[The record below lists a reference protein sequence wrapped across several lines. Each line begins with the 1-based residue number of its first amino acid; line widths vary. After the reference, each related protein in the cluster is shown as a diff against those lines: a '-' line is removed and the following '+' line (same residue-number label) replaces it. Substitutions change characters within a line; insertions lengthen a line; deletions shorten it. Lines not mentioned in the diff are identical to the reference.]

1 MTIDWSKAPEGAQ
14 WYVDGESF
22 YYWYKTT
29 DSGMRFEYC
38 GEWRPS
44 KYKTVD
50 DMVAAGLTVTP
61 RPAAQ
66 WPTQKAYTRDEA
78 LQFLVER
85 LDSWPTDIAD
95 APLCPGWGWAS
106 TRHGNNYL
114 ARTDDFSTA
123 IYRDEW
129 RTAHGPDFVP
139 FVSVEDA
146 QPVAGQKFDTGKPII
161 GAIPPH
167 AELAVARVM
176 TFGAQKYARDNWRKI
191 DDIPTRYMDAALR
204 HLNAVRRG
212 ETADP
217 ESGEHHLAHA
227 ACCILF
233 MLDVAEAVNAQ
244 TDR

>member
-1 MTIDWSKAPEGAQ
+1 MTIDWSKAPEGATH
-14 WYVDGESF
+14 WNELNCTFYKFGDALVYVDDGGLGWAVSSFGVGECTASCF
-22 YYWYKTT
+22 
-29 DSGMRFEYC
+29 
-38 GEWRPS
+38 
-44 KYKTVD
+44 
-50 DMVAAGLTVTP
+50 TP
-61 RPAAQ
+61 RPSEPKPYA
-66 WPTQKAYTRDEA
+66 RDEA

-95 APLCPGWGWAS
+95 APLCPGWGWVLN
-106 TRHGNNYL
+106 GNHPEFEETNPDNPEFQAFIGIDSWSV
-114 ARTDDFSTA
+114 AR
-123 IYRDEW
+123 
-129 RTAHGPDFVP
+129 PDFVP
-139 FVSVEDA
+139 FISVEDA
-146 QPVAGQKFDTGKPII
+146 QPIAGQKFDTGKPII

-212 ETADP
+212 EMVDP

-233 MLDVAEAVNAQ
+233 MLDVVEASK
-244 TDR
+244 

>member
-1 MTIDWSKAPEGAQ
+1 MTIDWKDAPEGAQ
-14 WYVDGESF
+14 WHVKGTGLN
-22 YYWYKTT
+22 WYKSV
-29 DSGMRFEYC
+29 SGDLHYWHNERKKWEVSLYTSLDNLKADY
-38 GEWRPS
+38 P
-44 KYKTVD
+44 T
-50 DMVAAGLTVTP
+50 LTP
-61 RPAAQ
+61 RPSE
-66 WPTQKAYTRDEA
+66 PKPYTRDEA
-78 LQFLVER
+78 LQFLVKR

-95 APLCPGWGWAS
+95 APLCPGWGWESEDGESWFAENQS
-106 TRHGNNYL
+106 PYGMITRDSWNTTL
-114 ARTDDFSTA
+114 
-123 IYRDEW
+123 
-129 RTAHGPDFVP
+129 PDFVP
-139 FVSVEDA
+139 FVSLEDS
-146 QPVAGQKFDTGKPII
+146 QPISGQKFDTGKPII

-233 MLDVAEAVNAQ
+233 MLDVVEASDAQ

>member
-1 MTIDWSKAPEGAQ
+1 MGINWNEAPEGATHWNTGNEWFYKVVGRDVQ
-14 WYVDGESF
+14 VYCDGEWSSSCMHRDD
-22 YYWYKTT
+22 TT
-29 DSGMRFEYC
+29 DRRF
-38 GEWRPS
+38 
-44 KYKTVD
+44 
-50 DMVAAGLTVTP
+50 TP

-66 WPTQKAYTRDEA
+66 RPTQKPYNRDEA

-95 APLCPGWGWAS
+95 APLCPGWSWVFN
-106 TRHGNNYL
+106 GNHPEFEE
-114 ARTDDFSTA
+114 TDPENPEFQAFIGIDVWSV
-123 IYRDEW
+123 
-129 RTAHGPDFVP
+129 AHGSDFVP
-139 FVSVEDA
+139 FVSLEDA
-146 QPVAGQKFDTGKPII
+146 PPVGRKFDTGKPII

-212 ETADP
+212 ETVDH

-233 MLDVAEAVNAQ
+233 MLDVVEASNAQ
-244 TDR
+244 TNR

>member
-1 MTIDWSKAPEGAQ
+1 MAIDWSEAPEGA
-14 WYVDGESF
+14 VIHV
-22 YYWYKTT
+22 
-29 DSGMRFEYC
+29 SGITPNWWRPTSNGQFEYYNSMC
-38 GEWRPS
+38 EWSGTSMNPYRDYPN
-44 KYKTVD
+44 D
-50 DMVAAGLTVTP
+50 TVTLRQAEP
-61 RPAAQ
+61 KP
-66 WPTQKAYTRDEA
+66 YTRYEA
-78 LQFLVER
+78 LRFLAER
-85 LDSWPTDIAD
+85 LDNWPTDIAD
-95 APLCPGWGWAS
+95 APLCPGWGWAAHPAHKDLVIFHNGS
-106 TRHGNNYL
+106 IAGGI
-114 ARTDDFSTA
+114 S
-123 IYRDEW
+123 RDVWE
-129 RTAHGPDFVP
+129 RNSLMRKGILNALEF

-212 ETADP
+212 ETVDP

-233 MLDVAEAVNAQ
+233 MLDVEA
-244 TDR
+244 TK